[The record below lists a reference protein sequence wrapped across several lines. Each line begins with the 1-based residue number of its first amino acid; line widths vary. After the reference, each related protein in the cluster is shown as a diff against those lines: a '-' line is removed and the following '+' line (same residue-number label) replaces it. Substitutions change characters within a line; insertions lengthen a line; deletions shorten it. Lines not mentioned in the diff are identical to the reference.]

1 MPCGDTVTLVLMRG
15 WSAAPELSG
24 SGAHWARPGH
34 ALPELNMWEQG
45 VRVLCV
51 AYRLRCVA
59 TGHAP
64 SHTCQQGFTVANELP
79 VDGSKCNPS
88 TTHQAKQVHK

>member
-15 WSAAPELSG
+15 WSAASNLSG
-24 SGAHWARPGH
+24 SVAHLARPGL

-59 TGHAP
+59 TGH
-64 SHTCQQGFTVANELP
+64 
-79 VDGSKCNPS
+79 
-88 TTHQAKQVHK
+88 THSNKDSLSLMSSC